1 MNINPADVCFCL
13 IYKEYLPKR
22 PEFLFTMQGSKKWGN
37 DMKQHLVQAIKKLT
51 GASQLLKS
59 PNGLRFLECFKV
71 DGRNPANQ
79 LRLVYSIS
87 HYFLRFIHP
96 RWWFW
101 DFSQSTVWRIRMN
114 TFCILVFICASS
126 TDRSG
131 TEFGLRNPRN
141 LKWGWFSST
150 LLMPNPR
157 MGSSCVLK
165 DVEDLFWS
173 GSWLHGDLNVRK
185 LAATWKL
192 SNLRLRYAKC
202 CFLVFFK
209 TRYFSQDIPT
219 FRIFLPMIA
228 AALEVDFYPCA
239 TA

>member
-141 LKWGWFSST
+141 LK
-150 LLMPNPR
+150 
-157 MGSSCVLK
+157 
-165 DVEDLFWS
+165 
-173 GSWLHGDLNVRK
+173 
-185 LAATWKL
+185 
-192 SNLRLRYAKC
+192 
-202 CFLVFFK
+202 
-209 TRYFSQDIPT
+209 
-219 FRIFLPMIA
+219 
-228 AALEVDFYPCA
+228 
-239 TA
+239 